1 MKNVLVRISLLA
13 CLAACNKE
21 KPTDEITIEGN
32 IEHIPDGK
40 VYLADAYQYDILL
53 DSAECQNGRFLF
65 KLKPDSSFTPSN
77 VSIHY
82 TNNTIPY
89 DSTNSTER
97 FFHRLGYRM
106 LAFYNHSKGADSLKY
121 HDTSFFLE
129 KGRTKLIG
137 DAQSH
142 NIRVFGSRETG
153 LMYSLNRADFG
164 WLGNLEG
171 EKRAARL
178 TFFKNKI
185 KENPYS
191 YYLLKEIYNAKEQY
205 SEQELRQ
212 ILALFDQ
219 EVQASAFGRKVNLYL
234 ANRIDPDQPYPNL
247 PLTGPDK
254 QQGWMMDNGAKV
266 NMLVFWASWC
276 GPCRQEIL
284 QLKKLYA
291 EYKDRGVNLVSVSLD
306 EKPESWQKALG
317 QEQMGWQQLIVD
329 QEQIDLVRQ
338 KFNFSAIPFVLV
350 ADSRGKEI
358 KRFTGYEE
366 NSGNL
371 YRAVLE
377 EKLGRK

>member
-1 MKNVLVRISLLA
+1 M
-13 CLAACNKE
+13 AACNQE
-21 KPTDEITIEGN
+21 KPTAEIIVEGN
-32 IEHIPDGK
+32 IKHIPDGK
-40 VYLADAYQYDILL
+40 VYLADAHQYDVIL
-53 DSAECQNGRFLF
+53 DSAECQNGHFLF
-65 KLKPDSSFTPSN
+65 KLKSDSSFTPSR

-89 DSTNSTER
+89 DSTNSTEQ

-106 LAFYNHSKGADSLKY
+106 LAFYNHSKGKDSLKY

-129 KGRTKLIG
+129 KGRTRLLG
-137 DAQSH
+137 DAQS
-142 NIRVFGSRETG
+142 NDIRVFGSRETD
-153 LMYSLNRADFG
+153 LTYSLNRVDFG

-185 KENPYS
+185 QENPYS

-205 SEQELRQ
+205 SEQELRE

-219 EVQASAFGRKVNLYL
+219 EVQGSTFGRKVNHYL
-234 ANRIDPDQPYPNL
+234 ANRTDPDQPYPNL
-247 PLTGPDK
+247 SLTGANN

-276 GPCRQEIL
+276 GPCRREIP
-284 QLKKLYA
+284 QLKELYA
-291 EYKDRGVNLVSVSLD
+291 DYKDRGVNLVSISID

-317 QEQMGWQQLIVD
+317 QEQMGWQQLIAD
-329 QEQIDLVRQ
+329 KEQIDLVQQ
-338 KFNFSAIPFVLV
+338 KFNFNAIPFILV

-366 NSGNL
+366 NNIHL
-371 YRAVLE
+371 YRTVLE
-377 EKLGRK
+377 EKLVGK